1 MVGGEW
7 EDLKLEWVGKPQG
20 PDGVLVGDER
30 GRVVIRS
37 RPMRG
42 YVSWNG
48 SRFTHVPGR
57 EGATVFMLQR
67 MAPSSSSS
75 SGAARSSSS
84 SSSRRTRRGGGDGG
98 GGGGGTR
105 GGGGYSEAR

>member
-1 MVGGEW
+1 MVGGDW
-7 EDLKLEWVGKPQG
+7 EDLRLEWVGKPQG
-20 PDGVLVGDER
+20 PDGLLVGDER

-37 RPMRG
+37 RRING

-67 MAPSSSSS
+67 MAPSSSATSS
-75 SGAARSSSS
+75 ASASGAASTAGG
-84 SSSRRTRRGGGDGG
+84 TRRRKPTSGG
-98 GGGGGTR
+98 GGGGGR
-105 GGGGYSEAR
+105 GAAAGSL